1 MTDAD
6 IARTIIAANITF
18 FLMLALWWFM
28 NRRK

>member
-6 IARTIIAANITF
+6 IARAVIAANITF
-18 FLMLALWWFM
+18 LLILAWFM

>member
-6 IARTIIAANITF
+6 IARSIIAANITF
-18 FLMLALWWFM
+18 FLMLARWFM